1 MTNEQQVEIGKLFF
15 EEGIPGFGHLQF
27 FHLLQKEEGSPFFSL
42 QSLEEEG
49 VSFLVVDPFFFFS
62 DYEFSLPVQAKASLH
77 IEAEDTAVMVVNIV
91 TIRGENNITVN
102 LKAPIVINQNN
113 RMAKQVILNEE
124 NFEVRQPLFHKK
136 AVGKE

>member
-1 MTNEQQVEIGKLFF
+1 MNIGQQVEIGKLFF

-27 FHLLQKEEGSPFFSL
+27 FHLLQKEEGRPFFSL

-62 DYEFSLPVQAKASLH
+62 EYEFSLPGQAKASLH
-77 IEAEDTAVMVVNIV
+77 IEEDTAVMVVNIV

-102 LKAPIVINQNN
+102 LKAPIVINQHN

-124 NFEVRQPLFHKK
+124 NYEVRQPLFHHQT
-136 AVGKE
+136 VGKE